1 MIISLKGD
9 FAALAFLDYLIDVVI
24 IVDFVAVKGL
34 KRTFISLIITCMLPG
49 SLPFLLFLL
58 LLCLQLFIFL
68 LFEPQ
73 FISFSLC
80 LLCLSF
86 GASLLFHHPIMIL
99 FLLLEVFYFK
109 FGDTLAIHL
118 TSELIQG
125 LDHGLQLEEAGT
137 FDIR

>member
-125 LDHGLQLEEAGT
+125 LDHFLHLEEAGT
-137 FDIR
+137 LDVR

>member
-86 GASLLFHHPIMIL
+86 GASLLFHHPVMIL
-99 FLLLEVFYFK
+99 LLLLEVFYFK

-137 FDIR
+137 LDVR

>member
-58 LLCLQLFIFL
+58 LLCLQFFIFL

>member
-99 FLLLEVFYFK
+99 LLLLEVFYFK

-137 FDIR
+137 LDVR

>member
-137 FDIR
+137 LDVR